1 MKTYLDIETSF
12 SGKITVLG
20 MYRPSKGVLQ
30 LVADEVS
37 PESLL
42 DFLDGSH
49 TICTYNGSRFDLPV
63 IRNNLGI
70 DLTEDFRSHDLMLDC
85 WSQNLYGG
93 LKAVEKQLGIARNLQ
108 EVDGYQ
114 ALVLW
119 QRYIE
124 SDDSEALE
132 TLLEYNKEDVLNLCV
147 LEEILGVDG
156 PQ

>member
-20 MYRPSKGVLQ
+20 MYRPSKGILQ

-114 ALVLW
+114 ALLLW